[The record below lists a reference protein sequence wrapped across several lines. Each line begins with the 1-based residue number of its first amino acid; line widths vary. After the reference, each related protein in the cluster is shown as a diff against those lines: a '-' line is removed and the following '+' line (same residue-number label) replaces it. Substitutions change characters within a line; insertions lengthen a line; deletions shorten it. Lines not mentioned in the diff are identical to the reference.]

1 MTSAAPGGIPDGA
14 RWTPVPDVLFSAHL
28 PELGSASAVGVILL
42 VIWRVNRRPPKS
54 PPAVNAADLA
64 SDPVLGRYLTGLGV
78 AEAAVE
84 SEVETA
90 IRALVVRG
98 LLLEAWTAGEDEPQR
113 WLFVNGPEGRRAHEA
128 WQAGDMVLPDAA
140 SPSPARAADR
150 PTIFALY
157 EENFGIVTPMLAE
170 ELREAEQAYPESW
183 IEDAMRL
190 AVENNARRWSYVR
203 AILERWVTEGR
214 DDETDRR
221 PAERGRTTS
230 DDGPY
235 AGYVRH

>member
-1 MTSAAPGGIPDGA
+1 VTSAASGGIPDGA

-28 PELGSASAVGVILL
+28 PELGSPSAVGVILV

-54 PPAVNAADLA
+54 PPAMNVADLQV
-64 SDPVLGRYLTGLGV
+64 DPVLHRYLKGLGV
-78 AEAAVE
+78 AEAAIG
-84 SEVETA
+84 SEVDKAVTA
-90 IRALVVRG
+90 LLARG
-98 LLLEAWTAGEDEPQR
+98 LLIEAWTAGEQEPQR
-113 WLFVNGPEGRRAHEA
+113 WLFVNGPEGRRAYEA
-128 WQAGDMVLPDAA
+128 WQAGDEVLPDVDTPAA
-140 SPSPARAADR
+140 ARAADR
-150 PTIFALY
+150 PTVFALY
-157 EENFGIVTPMLAE
+157 EDNFGIVTPMLAE
-170 ELREAEQAYPESW
+170 ELREAEQIYPESW